1 MPVRHRGKERV
12 PVDLEPNLMEH
23 VQIISTKYNVPRT
36 KLIRIFIKYGMNHIE
51 DAIKQGDSLVWEI
64 PKTHA
69 NDISS

>member
-23 VQIISTKYNVPRT
+23 VQIISAKYNVPRT

-51 DAIKQGDSLVWEI
+51 DAIKQGDSLVWEV
-64 PKTHA
+64 PNEQTTT
-69 NDISS
+69 

>member
-23 VQIISTKYNVPRT
+23 VQLISAKYNVPRT

-51 DAIKQGDSLVWEI
+51 DAIKQGDSLVWET
-64 PKTHA
+64 PKPSD
-69 NDISS
+69 N